1 MSCIFNKSTLCA
13 AFLVEVAVMPP
24 PPPNTSKLFEFS
36 RPFLAEE
43 EALEDA
49 LFVVVICSVGEV
61 MTATL
66 ECDT

>member
-13 AFLVEVAVMPP
+13 AFLVEVAVIVL
-24 PPPNTSKLFEFS
+24 PNMSMLFEFS
-36 RPFLAEE
+36 RAFLE

-49 LFVVVICSVGEV
+49 LFVVICSVGEV

>member
-13 AFLVEVAVMPP
+13 AFLVEVAVV
-24 PPPNTSKLFEFS
+24 PPNMSMLFEFS
-36 RPFLAEE
+36 RAFLEE
-43 EALEDA
+43 ETALEDA
-49 LFVVVICSVGEV
+49 LVLFEVICSVGEV